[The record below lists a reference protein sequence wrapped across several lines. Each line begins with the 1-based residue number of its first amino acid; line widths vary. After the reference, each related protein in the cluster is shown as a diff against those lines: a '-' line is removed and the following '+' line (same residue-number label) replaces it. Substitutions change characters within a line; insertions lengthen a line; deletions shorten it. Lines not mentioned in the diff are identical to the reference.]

1 MLQTWRYLFAAAA
14 VLFLVGVVVQ
24 VYLIGATLFAGHPV
38 DDHRNLGYWLSLAPV
53 ISLLLAWPARAGQ
66 RTVLLCAGLLV
77 TAFVQSVLP
86 GLRDAA
92 GWLAA
97 LHPLNAM
104 LVFGLSLVVARQALR
119 LAGEQAAMP
128 MEDPVSSEGQAPS
141 WKRDGSSR

>member
-1 MLQTWRYLFAAAA
+1 
-14 VLFLVGVVVQ
+14 
-24 VYLIGATLFAGHPV
+24 
-38 DDHRNLGYWLSLAPV
+38 
-53 ISLLLAWPARAGQ
+53 
-66 RTVLLCAGLLV
+66 V